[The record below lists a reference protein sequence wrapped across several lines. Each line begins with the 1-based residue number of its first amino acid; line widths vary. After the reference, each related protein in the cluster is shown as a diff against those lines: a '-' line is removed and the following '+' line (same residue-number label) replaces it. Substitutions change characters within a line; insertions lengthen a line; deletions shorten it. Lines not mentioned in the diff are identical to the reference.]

1 MCKKS
6 SITISDDQRRLGYAK
21 MDVLELLNHYRLETL
36 SDKEQQLFTYF
47 AYSYAIENDENNHPN
62 FHISLFTKESRI
74 PLIDFIITH
83 KGQISYG
90 CSICREKQPCNHFS
104 ILVTKILNDEYEQ
117 IKALSTR
124 FNYEVSDVDRRE
136 QQASFDYELD
146 QVFKE
151 IRKEEV
157 ANASTKARLK
167 VYLEDTRFSYSV
179 NLTIAKGKEYR
190 ISSIDRFLNRFIN
203 EEEFRYG
210 KDLTLIHNLSSFDET
225 SQRIIK
231 ILRKHES
238 NAFIDLNNEDSLLY
252 LDQLLD
258 VLKDD
263 YLYINNEVYHVEK
276 DPMDINIL
284 VNSNF
289 SLSIKGLIKGYIPLT
304 RNYYICKSAN
314 SVKPITNNRYINYLI
329 DSVIHYPLSTVRDN
343 FDNFKYSFFEKYP
356 DFFVLDDE
364 IIKLMSLS
372 SLKIQAYFDYDK
384 DNIYEKTRYFKNEEE
399 VEASDITNFYEVS
412 QIKHYKEILASYGF
426 FDHILTDGGQVWDFL
441 NSTLDNLR
449 AVAEIFF
456 SKDLENRN
464 TSLFNSPSISVKKEG
479 SMLEVLVDNS
489 VYTDEELKAILIG
502 LKRKKKFVKIGD
514 NFISLLSDDT
524 KKFYD
529 FAKDFDLITEN
540 SLNKKKEVPLYY
552 AFKAYGQ
559 DNSFLSMDS
568 YLDDVFND
576 LKNFSDNSTPIPNIS
591 GELRPYQVDG
601 VKWLLT
607 LYKYSLGGILAD
619 DMGLGKTIETI
630 AFINAIKNNK
640 PILIVSPK
648 SLVFNWV
655 SEFNKFAKD
664 IPVYPIIGTVDERKK
679 IIKKIKNDK
688 FGVFF
693 ISYDSLRNEYENL
706 LDFTFDL
713 VILDEAQFIKNIHAK
728 KTNAVKQI
736 NALHTIALTG
746 TPIENNIYDLWSIFD
761 FLMPHYLLDYE
772 DFKESFKSDEEY
784 YKIVKDKVAP
794 FILRRRKE
802 DVLKDLPE
810 KFEVIVTTE
819 MSSEQRKLY
828 DAFRLK
834 AKEELKSKD
843 GGSHVMEVLS
853 IITRLRQICVDPSTF
868 VENFTGESGK
878 ITMLKEIIERR
889 MAEGHRFLIFS
900 QFVSALNIVKDEIEK
915 MGIKYFMITGDTSA
929 KDRLAICNEFND
941 NEDYKV
947 VLISLKAGGTG
958 LNLVGA
964 DIVIHLD
971 PWWNYSAQNQASD
984 RAHRIGQTR
993 TVEVIKLIAENSIE
1007 ERVVS
1012 LQDEKKELVDKVI
1025 SNDDSS
1031 IKKLSIKDLKSI
1043 LSM

>member
-1 MCKKS
+1 
-6 SITISDDQRRLGYAK
+6 
-21 MDVLELLNHYRLETL
+21 MDVLELLNHYRLEKL
-36 SDKEQQLFTYF
+36 DEKEQELFTYF
-47 AYSYAIENDENNHPN
+47 AYAYAIENDENNHPY
-62 FHISLFTKESRI
+62 FHISLFSKISRI
-74 PLIDFIITH
+74 NVLDFVITY
-83 KGQISYG
+83 KGAINYNCQ
-90 CSICREKQPCNHFS
+90 ICREKQPCYHFS
-104 ILVTKILNDEYEQ
+104 ILATKLLTDELEQ
-117 IKALSTR
+117 IKTLGER
-124 FNYEVSDVDRRE
+124 FNYEVNDVDRRE
-136 QQASFDYELD
+136 QQAAFDYELE

-151 IRKEEV
+151 IRKEEI

-179 NLTIAKGKEYR
+179 GLTIAKGKEYR
-190 ISSIDRFLNRFIN
+190 IASIERFLNRFFN

-210 KDLTLIHNLSSFDET
+210 KDLTLIHNLSSFDEV
-225 SQRIIK
+225 SQKIITIMQK
-231 ILRKHES
+231 YGQNS
-238 NAFIDLNNEDSLLY
+238 FIDLNNDESLMY
-252 LDQLLD
+252 LDELLD
-258 VLKDD
+258 ALKDN
-263 YLYINNEVYHVEK
+263 YLYINGEVYHVEK
-276 DPMDINIL
+276 DAMDIKL
-284 VNSNF
+284 VVNNDF
-289 SLSIKGLIKGYIPLT
+289 SIKVLGLIKGYIPLT
-304 RNYYICKSAN
+304 RNYYLCKSAN
-314 SVKPITNNRYINYLI
+314 AVKPVSPNKYINYLV
-329 DSVIHYPLSTVRDN
+329 DSVIHHPLSTVRDN
-343 FDNFKYSFFEKYP
+343 FDNYKYSFFEKYQEY
-356 DFFVLDDE
+356 FVLDDE
-364 IIKLMSLS
+364 ISKLMSS
-372 SLKIQAYFDYDK
+372 STLKIQAYFDYDK
-384 DNIYEKTRYFKNEEE
+384 DDIYEKTRYFKNDEE
-399 VEASDITNFYEVS
+399 VDANAITNFYEVS
-412 QIKHYKEILASYGF
+412 QIKHYKELLAEYGF
-426 FDHILTDGGQVWDFL
+426 FDHVLTDGGQVWDFL

-449 AVAEIFF
+449 AVAELYF
-456 SKDLENRN
+456 SKELENRN
-464 TSLFNSPSISVKKEG
+464 TSSFASPSISVRKEG

-489 VYTDEELKAILIG
+489 LYSDEELKAILIG

-514 NFISLLSDDT
+514 SFISLLSDDT

-529 FAKDFDLITEN
+529 FAKDFDLISEN
-540 SLNKKKEVPLYY
+540 SLNKRKEVPLYY
-552 AFKAYGQ
+552 AFKAYGK
-559 DNSFLSMDS
+559 DHNFLSMDS
-568 YLDDVFND
+568 YIEEVFND
-576 LKNFSDNSTPIPNIS
+576 LKNFSSNEKEIPNIN
-591 GELRPYQVDG
+591 GELRPYQIDG

-630 AFINAIKNNK
+630 AFINAIKSDK

-648 SLVFNWV
+648 SLVFNWI

-664 IPVYPIIGTVDERKK
+664 IPVYGIIGTVEERKK
-679 IIKKIKNDK
+679 IIKKIKDDK

-706 LDFTFDL
+706 LDFTFDV

-728 KTNAVKQI
+728 KTSAVKQI

-761 FLMPHYLLDYE
+761 FLMPHYLLDYD
-772 DFKESFKSDEEY
+772 DFKDTFENDDEY
-784 YKIVKDKVAP
+784 YQIVRDKVAP

-810 KFEVIVTTE
+810 KYEVIVTTE
-819 MSSEQRKLY
+819 MSPEQRKLY

-834 AKEELKSKD
+834 AKEELKAKD

-853 IITRLRQICVDPSTF
+853 IITRLRQICVDPATF
-868 VENFTGESGK
+868 VENFEGESGK
-878 ITMLKEIIERR
+878 ITTLKEIIENKLKDN
-889 MAEGHRFLIFS
+889 HRFLIFS

-929 KDRLAICNEFND
+929 KERLNICNEFNE
-941 NEDYKV
+941 NEDYKI

-964 DIVIHLD
+964 DVVVHLD

-1031 IKKLSIKDLKSI
+1031 IKSLSIKDLKSI
-1043 LSM
+1043 LNM

>member
-1 MCKKS
+1 
-6 SITISDDQRRLGYAK
+6 
-21 MDVLELLNHYRLETL
+21 MDVLELLNHYRLEKL
-36 SDKEQQLFTYF
+36 NDKENELFTYF
-47 AYSYAIENDENNHPN
+47 AYSYAIENDENNHPS
-62 FHISLFTKESRI
+62 FRISLFSKISRI
-74 PLIDFIITH
+74 VVLDFVISY
-83 KGQISYG
+83 KGQISYA
-90 CSICREKQPCNHFS
+90 CQICRDKQPCYHFS
-104 ILVTKILNDEYEQ
+104 ILVTKLLNDEYEQ
-117 IKALSTR
+117 IKALSER
-124 FNYEVSDVDRRE
+124 FNYEVGDVDRRE
-136 QQASFDYELD
+136 QQAAFDYELK
-146 QVFKE
+146 QVFEE
-151 IRKEEV
+151 IRKEDI

-167 VYLEDTRFSYSV
+167 IYLEDTRFSYSV

-190 ISSIDRFLNRFIN
+190 IASIDRFLNRFIN

-210 KDLTLIHNLSSFDET
+210 KDLTIVHRLSSFDET
-225 SQRIIK
+225 SQKIIK
-231 ILRKHES
+231 ILRKVEQNS
-238 NAFIDLNNEDSLLY
+238 FIDLNNESSLQY
-252 LDQLLD
+252 LDALLNA
-258 VLKDD
+258 LKDD

-276 DPMDINIL
+276 ETMDIKIVAND
-284 VNSNF
+284 NY
-289 SLSIKGLIKGYIPLT
+289 SLSVQGLIKGYIPLT

-314 SVKPITNNRYINYLI
+314 SVKPLTNNKYINYLI
-329 DSVIHYPLSTVRDN
+329 DSTINYPLSTVREN

-356 DFFVLDDE
+356 EFFILSDE
-364 IIKLMSLS
+364 IKELMNTS
-372 SLKIQAYFDYDK
+372 SLRIEAYFDYDK
-384 DNIYEKTRYFKNEEE
+384 DNIYEKTRFLKNEEE
-399 VEASDITNFYEVS
+399 IDINKVTNFYEVS
-412 QIKHYKEILASYGF
+412 QIKHYQEILSSYGF
-426 FDHILTDGGQVWDFL
+426 FDHVLTDGGLVWDFL

-449 AVAEIFF
+449 AVATLYF
-456 SKDLENRN
+456 SKNLENRS
-464 TSLFNSPSISVKKEG
+464 TSSFASPNISIKKDG

-489 VYTDEELKAILIG
+489 VYSDEELKAILIG

-529 FAKDFDLITEN
+529 FAKDFDLINEN

-552 AFKAYGQ
+552 AFKAYGN

-568 YLDDVFND
+568 YLDEVFTD
-576 LKNFSDNSTPIPNIS
+576 LKGFSDSNIDIPKIN

-601 VKWLLT
+601 VKWLTT

-630 AFINAIKNNK
+630 AFINTIKNDK

-664 IPVYPIIGTVDERKK
+664 IPVYPIIGTIEERKK

-688 FGVFF
+688 FGVYF

-706 LDFTFDL
+706 LDFNFDL
-713 VILDEAQFIKNIHAK
+713 VILDEAQFIKNMHAK
-728 KTNAVKQI
+728 KTNAVKQM

-772 DFKESFKSDEEY
+772 DFKDSYESDEEY
-784 YKIVKDKVAP
+784 VKIVKNKVAP

-810 KFEVIVTTE
+810 KYEVIMTTE
-819 MSSEQRKLY
+819 MSVEQRKLY

-868 VENFTGESGK
+868 VDNFTGESGK
-878 ITMLKEIIERR
+878 ITMLKEIIENKLKDN
-889 MAEGHRFLIFS
+889 HRFLIFS
-900 QFVSALNIVKDEIEK
+900 QFVSALNIVKNEIEK

-929 KDRLAICNEFND
+929 KKRLRICNEFNA
-941 NEDYKV
+941 NEEFKI

-964 DIVIHLD
+964 DVVIHLD

-1043 LSM
+1043 LNM

>member
-1 MCKKS
+1 
-6 SITISDDQRRLGYAK
+6 
-21 MDVLELLNHYRLETL
+21 MDVLELLNHYRLEKL
-36 SDKEQQLFTYF
+36 NDKENELFTYF
-47 AYSYAIENDENNHPN
+47 AYSYAIENDENNHPS
-62 FHISLFTKESRI
+62 FRISLFSKISRI
-74 PLIDFIITH
+74 AVLDFLISY
-83 KGQISYG
+83 KGQISYA
-90 CSICREKQPCNHFS
+90 CQICRDKQPCYHFS
-104 ILVTKILNDEYEQ
+104 ILVTKLLNDEYEQ
-117 IKALSTR
+117 IKALSER
-124 FNYEVSDVDRRE
+124 FNYEVGDVDRRE
-136 QQASFDYELD
+136 QQAAFDYELK
-146 QVFKE
+146 QVFEE
-151 IRKEEV
+151 IRKEDI

-167 VYLEDTRFSYSV
+167 IYLEDTRFSYSV

-190 ISSIDRFLNRFIN
+190 IASIDRFLNRFIN

-210 KDLTLIHNLSSFDET
+210 KDLTIVHRLSSFDET
-225 SQRIIK
+225 SQKIIK
-231 ILRKHES
+231 ILRKVEQNS
-238 NAFIDLNNEDSLLY
+238 FIDLNNESSLQY
-252 LDQLLD
+252 LDALLNA
-258 VLKDD
+258 LKDD

-276 DPMDINIL
+276 ETMDIKIVAND
-284 VNSNF
+284 NY
-289 SLSIKGLIKGYIPLT
+289 SLSVQGLIKGYIPLT

-314 SVKPITNNRYINYLI
+314 AIKPLTNNKYINYLI
-329 DSVIHYPLSTVRDN
+329 DSTINYPLSTVREN

-356 DFFVLDDE
+356 EYFILSYE
-364 IIKLMSLS
+364 IKQLMNTS
-372 SLKIQAYFDYDK
+372 SLRSEAYFDYDK
-384 DNIYEKTRYFKNEEE
+384 DNIYEKTRFLKNEEE
-399 VEASDITNFYEVS
+399 IDINKVTNFYEVS
-412 QIKHYKEILASYGF
+412 QIKHYQDILSSYGF
-426 FDHILTDGGQVWDFL
+426 FDHVLTDGGLVWDFL

-449 AVAEIFF
+449 AVATLYF
-456 SKDLENRN
+456 SKNLENRS
-464 TSLFNSPSISVKKEG
+464 TSSFASPNISIKKEG

-489 VYTDEELKAILIG
+489 VYSDEELKAILIG

-529 FAKDFDLITEN
+529 FAKDFDLINEN

-552 AFKAYGQ
+552 AFKAYGN

-568 YLDDVFND
+568 YLDEVFTD
-576 LKNFSDNSTPIPNIS
+576 LKGFSDSNIDIPKIN

-601 VKWLLT
+601 VKWLTT

-630 AFINAIKNNK
+630 AFINTIKNDK

-664 IPVYPIIGTVDERKK
+664 IPVYPIIGTVEERKK

-706 LDFTFDL
+706 TDFTFDL
-713 VILDEAQFIKNIHAK
+713 VILDEAQFIKNMHAK
-728 KTNAVKQI
+728 KTNAVKQM

-772 DFKESFKSDEEY
+772 DFKDSYESDEEY
-784 YKIVKDKVAP
+784 VKIVKNKVAP

-810 KFEVIVTTE
+810 KYEVIMTTE
-819 MSSEQRKLY
+819 MSVEQRKLY

-868 VENFTGESGK
+868 VDNFTGESGK
-878 ITMLKEIIERR
+878 ITMLKEIIETKLKDN
-889 MAEGHRFLIFS
+889 HRFLIFS
-900 QFVSALNIVKDEIEK
+900 QFVSALNIVKNEIEK

-929 KDRLAICNEFND
+929 KERLNICNEFNA
-941 NEDYKV
+941 NEDYKI

-964 DIVIHLD
+964 DVVIHLD

-1043 LSM
+1043 LNM

>member
-1 MCKKS
+1 
-6 SITISDDQRRLGYAK
+6 
-21 MDVLELLNHYRLETL
+21 MDVLELLNHYRLEGL
-36 SDKEQQLFTYF
+36 SEKEQELFTYF
-47 AYSYAIENDENNHPN
+47 AYSYAIENDENNHPY
-62 FHISLFTKESRI
+62 FHISLFSKISRI
-74 PLIDFIITH
+74 SVLDFAITY
-83 KGQISYG
+83 KGAIEYMCQ
-90 CSICREKQPCNHFS
+90 ICREKQPCYHFS
-104 ILVTKILNDEYEQ
+104 ILATKLLNDEYEQ
-117 IKALSTR
+117 IKALSEK
-124 FNYEVSDVDRRE
+124 FNYEVNDVDRRE
-136 QQASFDYELD
+136 QQAAFDYELE

-151 IRKEEV
+151 IRKEEI
-157 ANASTKARLK
+157 AKASTKARLK

-179 NLTIAKGKEYR
+179 GLTIAKGKEYR
-190 ISSIDRFLNRFIN
+190 IASIDRFLNRFLN

-210 KDLTLIHNLSSFDET
+210 KDLTLIHNLSSFDEV
-225 SQRIIK
+225 SQKIIA
-231 ILRKHES
+231 ILQKYGQNS
-238 NAFIDLNNEDSLLY
+238 FIDLNNEESLMY
-252 LDQLLD
+252 LDELLD
-258 VLKDD
+258 ALKDN

-276 DPMDINIL
+276 ETMDVKL
-284 VNSNF
+284 AVNSDF
-289 SLSIKGLIKGYIPLT
+289 SLKVNGLIKGYIPLT

-314 SVKPITNNRYINYLI
+314 SVKPVTNNKYINYLI
-329 DSVIHYPLSTVRDN
+329 DSVIHHPLSTVRDN
-343 FDNFKYSFFEKYP
+343 FDNYKYSFFEKYP
-356 DFFVLDDE
+356 NYFELDED
-364 IIKLMSLS
+364 INKLMSS
-372 SLKIQAYFDYDK
+372 STLKIQAYFDYDK
-384 DNIYEKTRYFKNEEE
+384 DNIYEKTRYFKNDEE
-399 VEASDITNFYEVS
+399 VDVNSITNFYEVS
-412 QIKHYKEILASYGF
+412 QVKHYKEILNEYGF
-426 FDHILTDGGQVWDFL
+426 FDHVLTDGGQVWDFL

-449 AVAEIFF
+449 AVAELFF
-456 SKDLENRN
+456 SKELENRS
-464 TSLFNSPSISVKKEG
+464 TSSFSSPSISVRKEG

-489 VYTDEELKAILIG
+489 LYTDEELKAILIG

-514 NFISLLSDDT
+514 SFISLLSEDT

-529 FAKDFDLITEN
+529 FARDFDLISEN

-552 AFKAYGQ
+552 AFKAYGK
-559 DNSFLSMDS
+559 DHNFLSMDS
-568 YLDDVFND
+568 YIEEVFND
-576 LKNFSDNSTPIPNIS
+576 LKNFSTNEKDIPNIN
-591 GELRPYQVDG
+591 GELRPYQIDG

-630 AFINAIKNNK
+630 AFINAIKSDK

-648 SLVFNWV
+648 SLVFNWI

-664 IPVYPIIGTVDERKK
+664 IPVYGIIGTVEERKK
-679 IIKKIKNDK
+679 IIKKIKDDK

-706 LDFTFDL
+706 LDFTFDV

-728 KTNAVKQI
+728 KTSAVKKI

-761 FLMPHYLLDYE
+761 FLMPHYLLDYD
-772 DFKESFKSDEEY
+772 DFKDTFENDDEY
-784 YKIVKDKVAP
+784 YQIVRDKVAP

-819 MSSEQRKLY
+819 MSPEQRKLY

-843 GGSHVMEVLS
+843 GGSHMMEVLS
-853 IITRLRQICVDPSTF
+853 IITRLRQICVDPATF
-868 VENFTGESGK
+868 VENFEGESGK
-878 ITMLKEIIERR
+878 ITTLKEIIENKLKDN
-889 MAEGHRFLIFS
+889 HRFLIFS

-929 KDRLAICNEFND
+929 KERLNICNEFNE
-941 NEDYKV
+941 NEDYKI

-964 DIVIHLD
+964 DVVVHLD

-1031 IKKLSIKDLKSI
+1031 IKSLSIKDLKSI
-1043 LSM
+1043 LNM

>member
-1 MCKKS
+1 
-6 SITISDDQRRLGYAK
+6 
-21 MDVLELLNHYRLETL
+21 MDVLELLNHYRLEKL
-36 SDKEQQLFTYF
+36 EDKEKQFFTYF

-62 FHISLFTKESRI
+62 FHISLFTKNTRI
-74 PLIDFIITH
+74 PLMDFIVTY

-90 CSICREKQPCNHFS
+90 CSICREKQPCYHFS
-104 ILVTKILNDEYEQ
+104 ILVTKLLNDEYEQ
-117 IKALSTR
+117 VKALSER

-136 QQASFDYELD
+136 QQAAFDYELD

-151 IRKEEV
+151 IRKEDV

-167 VYLEDTRFSYSV
+167 IYLEDTRFSYSV

-190 ISSIDRFLNRFIN
+190 IASIDRFLNRFIN

-231 ILRKHES
+231 ILRKHEP

-258 VLKDD
+258 ALKDD

-276 DPMDINIL
+276 EAMDIKL
-284 VNSNF
+284 MVNNNF
-289 SLSIKGLIKGYIPLT
+289 SLSVNGLIKGYIPLT

-314 SVKPITNNRYINYLI
+314 SVKPISNNKYINYLV
-329 DSVIHYPLSTVRDN
+329 DSVVHYPLSTVRDN

-356 DFFVLDDE
+356 DFFILDDE
-364 IIKLMSLS
+364 INKLMSSS

-384 DNIYEKTRYFKNEEE
+384 DNIYEKTRYFKNDEE
-399 VEASDITNFYEVS
+399 VDTSAITNFYEVS
-412 QIKHYKEILASYGF
+412 QIKHYKEILESYGF
-426 FDHILTDGGQVWDFL
+426 FDHVLTDGGQVWDFL

-449 AVAEIFF
+449 AVAEIYF
-456 SKDLENRN
+456 SKDLEARN

-502 LKRKKKFVKIGD
+502 LKRKKKFVKIGN

-529 FAKDFDLITEN
+529 FAKDFDLINEN
-540 SLNKKKEVPLYY
+540 SLSKKKEVPLYY

-559 DNSFLSMDS
+559 DNNFLSMDS
-568 YLDDVFND
+568 YLDDVFTD
-576 LKNFSDNSTPIPNIS
+576 LKNFSDAKVEIPAIS
-591 GELRPYQVDG
+591 GELRPYQTDG

-648 SLVFNWV
+648 SLVFNWI

-664 IPVYPIIGTVDERKK
+664 IPVYPIIGTVEERSK

-688 FGVFF
+688 FGVYF
-693 ISYDSLRNEYENL
+693 ISYDSLRNEFENL
-706 LDFTFDL
+706 LQFTFD
-713 VILDEAQFIKNIHAK
+713 VCILDEAQFIKNIHAK

-772 DFKESFKSDEEY
+772 DFKESFESDEEY

-819 MSSEQRKLY
+819 MSPEQRKLY

-900 QFVSALNIVKDEIEK
+900 QFVSALNIVKEEIEK

-941 NEDYKV
+941 NEDYKI

>member
-1 MCKKS
+1 
-6 SITISDDQRRLGYAK
+6 
-21 MDVLELLNHYRLETL
+21 MDVLELLNHYRLEKL
-36 SDKEQQLFTYF
+36 DDKENELFTYF
-47 AYSYAIENDENNHPN
+47 AYSYAIENDENNHPS
-62 FHISLFTKESRI
+62 FRISLFSKISRI
-74 PLIDFIITH
+74 AVLDFLISY
-83 KGQISYG
+83 KGQISYA
-90 CSICREKQPCNHFS
+90 CQICRDKQPCYHFS
-104 ILVTKILNDEYEQ
+104 ILVTKLLNDEYEQ
-117 IKALSTR
+117 IKALSER
-124 FNYEVSDVDRRE
+124 FNYEVGDVDRRE
-136 QQASFDYELD
+136 QQAAFDYELK
-146 QVFKE
+146 QVFEE
-151 IRKEEV
+151 IRKEDI

-167 VYLEDTRFSYSV
+167 IYLEDTRFSYSV

-190 ISSIDRFLNRFIN
+190 IASIDRFLNRFIN

-210 KDLTLIHNLSSFDET
+210 KDLTIVHRLSSFDET
-225 SQRIIK
+225 SQKIIK
-231 ILRKHES
+231 ILRKVEQNS
-238 NAFIDLNNEDSLLY
+238 FIDLNNESSLQY
-252 LDQLLD
+252 LDALLNA
-258 VLKDD
+258 LKDD

-276 DPMDINIL
+276 EAMDIKIVAND
-284 VNSNF
+284 NY
-289 SLSIKGLIKGYIPLT
+289 SLSVQGLIKGYIPLT

-314 SVKPITNNRYINYLI
+314 TVKPLTNNKYINYLI
-329 DSVIHYPLSTVRDN
+329 DSTINYPLSTVREN

-356 DFFVLDDE
+356 EYFILSDE
-364 IIKLMSLS
+364 IKELMNTS
-372 SLKIQAYFDYDK
+372 SLRIEAYFDYDK
-384 DNIYEKTRYFKNEEE
+384 DNVYEKTRFLKNEEE
-399 VEASDITNFYEVS
+399 IDINKVTNFYEVS
-412 QIKHYKEILASYGF
+412 QIKHYQDILSSYGF
-426 FDHILTDGGQVWDFL
+426 FDHVLTDGGLVWDFL

-449 AVAEIFF
+449 AVATLYF
-456 SKDLENRN
+456 SKNLENRS
-464 TSLFNSPSISVKKEG
+464 TSSFASPNISIKKEG

-489 VYTDEELKAILIG
+489 VYSDEELKAILIG

-529 FAKDFDLITEN
+529 FAKDFDLINEN

-552 AFKAYGQ
+552 AFKAYGN

-568 YLDDVFND
+568 YLDEVFTD
-576 LKNFSDNSTPIPNIS
+576 LKGFSDSNIEIPKIN

-601 VKWLLT
+601 VKWLTT

-630 AFINAIKNNK
+630 AFINTIKNDK

-664 IPVYPIIGTVDERKK
+664 IPVYPIIGTVEERKK

-706 LDFTFDL
+706 TDFTFDL
-713 VILDEAQFIKNIHAK
+713 VILDEAQFIKNMHAK
-728 KTNAVKQI
+728 KTNAVKQM

-772 DFKESFKSDEEY
+772 DFKDSYESDEEY
-784 YKIVKDKVAP
+784 VKIVKNKVAP

-810 KFEVIVTTE
+810 KYEVIMTTE
-819 MSSEQRKLY
+819 MSVEQRKLY

-878 ITMLKEIIERR
+878 ITMLKEIIENKLKDN
-889 MAEGHRFLIFS
+889 HRFLIFS
-900 QFVSALNIVKDEIEK
+900 QFVSALNIVKEEIEK
-915 MGIKYFMITGDTSA
+915 MGIKYFMITGDTNA
-929 KDRLAICNEFND
+929 KERLNICNEFNA
-941 NEDYKV
+941 NEDYKI

-964 DIVIHLD
+964 DVVIHLD

-1043 LSM
+1043 LNM

>member
-1 MCKKS
+1 
-6 SITISDDQRRLGYAK
+6 
-21 MDVLELLNHYRLETL
+21 MDVLELLNHYRYPNLDNKDE
-36 SDKEQQLFTYF
+36 ELFTYF
-47 AYSYAIENDENNHPN
+47 SYSYAIENDENNHPF
-62 FHISLFTKESRI
+62 FHISLFSKISRI
-74 PLIDFIITH
+74 NILDFIINY
-83 KGQISYG
+83 KGAIQYS
-90 CSICREKQPCNHFS
+90 CQICRDKQPCTHFS
-104 ILVTKILNDEYEQ
+104 ILATKLLTTEYEQ
-117 IKALSTR
+117 IKALSER
-124 FNYEVSDVDRRE
+124 FSYEINDVDRRE
-136 QQASFDYELD
+136 QQAAFDYELD
-146 QVFKE
+146 SVFKE
-151 IRKEEV
+151 IRKEEI
-157 ANASTKARLK
+157 AKASTKARLK
-167 VYLEDTRFSYSV
+167 IYLEDTRFSYTV

-190 ISSIDRFLNRFIN
+190 IASIDRFLARFN
-203 EEEFRYG
+203 YEEEFRYG
-210 KDLTLIHNLSSFDET
+210 KDLTLIHNLSSFDEP
-225 SQRIIK
+225 SQKIIK
-231 ILRKHES
+231 ILRKYS
-238 NAFIDLNNEDSLLY
+238 QNGFINLNNEESLTY
-252 LDQLLD
+252 LDDLLD
-258 VLKDD
+258 ALKND
-263 YLYINNEVYHVEK
+263 YLYINGEVYHVDNEPINPK
-276 DPMDINIL
+276 INI
-284 VNSNF
+284 SNKF
-289 SLSIKGLIKGYIPLT
+289 TISIKGIVKGYIPLS

-314 SVKPITNNRYINYLI
+314 NIKPVTDNRYINYLI
-329 DSVIHYPLSTVRDN
+329 DSAIHYPLSTVKDN

-356 DFFVLDDE
+356 EYFELDEE
-364 IIKLMSLS
+364 IINLMNSASLR
-372 SLKIQAYFDYDK
+372 IQAYFDYDK
-384 DNIYEKTRYFKNEEE
+384 ENIYEKTKYIKNDEEI
-399 VEASDITNFYEVS
+399 DFNQIKNFHEVS
-412 QIKHYKEILASYGF
+412 QVKHYQELLSSYGF
-426 FDHILTDGGQVWDFL
+426 FDHVLTDGGLVFDFL

-449 AVAEIFF
+449 SIAEIYF
-456 SKDLENRN
+456 SKDLENRS
-464 TSLFNSPSISVKKEG
+464 TSSFISPNISIKKEG

-489 VYTDEELKAILIG
+489 AYSEEELKAILIG

-514 NFISLLSDDT
+514 NFISLLSDET

-529 FAKDFDLITEN
+529 FAKDFDLISEN
-540 SLNKKKEVPLYY
+540 ALNKNKEVPLYY
-552 AFKAYGQ
+552 AFKAY
-559 DNSFLSMDS
+559 DENNSFLSMDS
-568 YLDDVFND
+568 YLDEVFNE
-576 LKNFSDNSTPIPNIS
+576 LKNFSDRDINIPKIN

-601 VKWLLT
+601 VKWLNT

-630 AFINAIKNNK
+630 AFINSIKNEK

-664 IPVYPIIGTVDERKK
+664 IPVYPIIGTVEERKK

-706 LDFTFDL
+706 LEYTFDL
-713 VILDEAQFIKNIHAK
+713 CILDEAQFIKNMHAK

-772 DFKESFKSDEEY
+772 DFKDNFESDDEY

-810 KFEVIVTTE
+810 KYEVIMTTE
-819 MSSEQRKLY
+819 MSVDQRKLY

-868 VENFTGESGK
+868 VDNFTGESGK
-878 ITMLKEIIERR
+878 ISALKEIITEK
-889 MAEGHRFLIFS
+889 MKDNHRFLIFS

-929 KDRLAICNEFND
+929 KDRLKICNDFNND
-941 NEDYKV
+941 EDYKI

-964 DIVIHLD
+964 DVVIHLD

-1031 IKKLSIKDLKSI
+1031 IKQLSIKDLKSI
-1043 LSM
+1043 LNM

>member
-1 MCKKS
+1 
-6 SITISDDQRRLGYAK
+6 
-21 MDVLELLNHYRLETL
+21 MDVLELLNHYRLESL
-36 SDKEQQLFTYF
+36 NEKEEELFTYF
-47 AYSYAIENDENNHPN
+47 AYAYSIENDENNHPY
-62 FHISLFTKESRI
+62 FHIALFSKISRI
-74 PLIDFIITH
+74 NILDFVITY
-83 KGQISYG
+83 KGAIEYTCQ
-90 CSICREKQPCNHFS
+90 ICREKQPCYHFS
-104 ILVTKILNDEYEQ
+104 ILVTKLLTTEYEQ
-117 IKALSTR
+117 IKALGER

-136 QQASFDYELD
+136 QQAAFDYELE

-151 IRKEEV
+151 IRKEEI

-179 NLTIAKGKEYR
+179 GLTIAKGKEYR
-190 ISSIDRFLNRFIN
+190 IASIDRFLNRFYN

-210 KDLTLIHNLSSFDET
+210 KDLTLIHNLSSFDEV
-225 SQRIIK
+225 SQKIIT
-231 ILRKHES
+231 ILQKYGQNS
-238 NAFIDLNNEDSLLY
+238 FIDLNNEESLMY
-252 LDQLLD
+252 LDELLD
-258 VLKDD
+258 ALKDN

-276 DPMDINIL
+276 ETMDVKL
-284 VNSNF
+284 AVNSDF
-289 SLSIKGLIKGYIPLT
+289 SLKVLGLIKGYIPLT

-314 SVKPITNNRYINYLI
+314 SVKPVTNNKYINYLI
-329 DSVIHYPLSTVRDN
+329 DSVIHHPLSRVRDN
-343 FDNFKYSFFEKYP
+343 FDNYKYSFFEKYP
-356 DFFVLDDE
+356 EYFELDEE
-364 IIKLMSLS
+364 INKLMSS
-372 SLKIQAYFDYDK
+372 STLKIQAYFDYDK
-384 DNIYEKTRYFKNEEE
+384 DNIYEKTRYFKNDEE
-399 VEASDITNFYEVS
+399 VDVNSITNFYEVS
-412 QIKHYKEILASYGF
+412 QIKHYQELLGEYGF
-426 FDHILTDGGQVWDFL
+426 FDHVLTDGGQVWDFL

-449 AVAEIFF
+449 AVAELYF
-456 SKDLENRN
+456 SKELENRS
-464 TSLFNSPSISVKKEG
+464 TSQFSSPSISVRKEG

-489 VYTDEELKAILIG
+489 LYTDEELKAILIG

-514 NFISLLSDDT
+514 NFISLLSEDT

-552 AFKAYGQ
+552 AFKAYGK
-559 DNSFLSMDS
+559 DHNFLSMDS
-568 YLDDVFND
+568 YIEEVFND
-576 LKNFSDNSTPIPNIS
+576 LKNFSTNEKDIPNIN
-591 GELRPYQVDG
+591 GELRPYQIDG

-630 AFINAIKNNK
+630 AFINAIKSDK

-648 SLVFNWV
+648 SLVFNWI

-664 IPVYPIIGTVDERKK
+664 IPVYGIIGTVEERKK
-679 IIKKIKNDK
+679 IIKKIKDDK

-706 LDFTFDL
+706 LDFTFDV

-728 KTNAVKQI
+728 KTSAVKQI

-761 FLMPHYLLDYE
+761 FLMPHYLLDYD
-772 DFKESFKSDEEY
+772 DFKDSFENDEEY
-784 YKIVKDKVAP
+784 YQIVRDKVAP

-819 MSSEQRKLY
+819 MSPEQRKLY

-843 GGSHVMEVLS
+843 GGSHMMEVLS
-853 IITRLRQICVDPSTF
+853 IITRLRQICVDPATF
-868 VENFTGESGK
+868 VENFEGESGK
-878 ITMLKEIIERR
+878 ITTLKEIVENKLKDN
-889 MAEGHRFLIFS
+889 HRFLIFS
-900 QFVSALNIVKDEIEK
+900 QFVSALNIVKEEIEK

-929 KDRLAICNEFND
+929 KERLNICNEFNE
-941 NEDYKV
+941 NEDYKI

-964 DIVIHLD
+964 DVVIHLD

-1031 IKKLSIKDLKSI
+1031 IKSLSIKDLKSI
-1043 LSM
+1043 LNM

>member
-1 MCKKS
+1 
-6 SITISDDQRRLGYAK
+6 
-21 MDVLELLNHYRLETL
+21 MDVLELLQHYRLE
-36 SDKEQQLFTYF
+36 QLEEKDHEFFSYF
-47 AYSYAIENDENNHPN
+47 SYSYGIDNDENNHPY
-62 FHISLFTKESRI
+62 FYVKAFTKATRVS
-74 PLIDFIITH
+74 IIEFTLSY
-83 KGQISYG
+83 KGALNYT
-90 CSICREKQPCNHFS
+90 CSICRDKQPCYHFS
-104 ILVTKILNDEYEQ
+104 ILVTKLLTDEFEQ
-117 IKALSTR
+117 IKAMSER
-124 FNYEVSDVDRRE
+124 FSYEVKDVDRRE
-136 QQASFDYELD
+136 QQAAFDYELD
-146 QVFKE
+146 EVFKE

-157 ANASTKARLK
+157 ARASTKARLK

-190 ISSIDRFLNRFIN
+190 IASIDRFLARFDN

-210 KDLTLIHNLSSFDET
+210 KDLTIVHRLSSFDET
-225 SQRIIK
+225 SQK
-231 ILRKHES
+231 ILHILAKYEQ
-238 NAFIDLNNEDSLLY
+238 NAFIDLNNNESLQY
-252 LDQLLD
+252 LDDLLD
-258 VLKDD
+258 ALSND
-263 YLYINNEVYHVEK
+263 YLYINNEVYHVE
-276 DPMDINIL
+276 DTPMDVKL
-284 VNSNF
+284 VIKDNY
-289 SLSIKGLIKGYIPLT
+289 SIMVKGIIKGYIPLT

-314 SVKPITNNRYINYLI
+314 SVKPVTTNKYVNSLI
-329 DSVIHYPLSTVRDN
+329 DAAISHPLSTVKDN

-356 DFFVLDDE
+356 EYFELDE
-364 IIKLMSLS
+364 GIQKTMMSS
-372 SLKIQAYFDYDK
+372 SLKIEAYFDYDK
-384 DNIYEKTRYFKNEEE
+384 DNIYEKTRYLKNEEE
-399 VEASDITNFYEVS
+399 IDVNEITNFYEVS
-412 QIKHYKEILASYGF
+412 QVKHYQEILASYGF
-426 FDHILTDGGQVWDFL
+426 FDHVLTDGGLVWDFL

-456 SKDLENRN
+456 SKDLQARS
-464 TSLFNSPSISVKKEG
+464 TSSFTSPNITIKKQG
-479 SMLEVLVDNS
+479 SMLEVIVDS
-489 VYTDEELKAILIG
+489 SIYSEEELKAILIG
-502 LKRKKKFVKIGD
+502 LKRKKKFVKIGN
-514 NFISLLSDDT
+514 NFINLLSDET
-524 KKFYD
+524 KEFYD
-529 FAKDFDLITEN
+529 MAKDFDLIEEN
-540 SLNKKKEVPLYY
+540 SLTKKKAVPLYY
-552 AFKAYGQ
+552 AFKAYGK
-559 DNSFLSMDS
+559 DNSFLSMDD
-568 YLDDVFND
+568 YLDEIFND
-576 LKNFSDNSTPIPNIS
+576 LKNFSDSKTEIPPIE

-630 AFINAIKNNK
+630 AFINAIKNDK

-655 SEFNKFAKD
+655 SEFTKFAHS
-664 IPVYPIIGTVDERKK
+664 IPVYPIIGTIEERKK
-679 IIKKIKNDK
+679 VIKKIKNDK

-693 ISYDSLRNEYENL
+693 ISYDSLRNEFENL
-706 LDFTFDL
+706 KDFTFDIC
-713 VILDEAQFIKNIHAK
+713 ILDEAQFIKNMHAK

-772 DFKESFKSDEEY
+772 DFKDSFESDDEY

-810 KFEVIVTTE
+810 KYEVIITTE
-819 MSSEQRKLY
+819 MSPEQRKLY
-828 DAFRLK
+828 DAYRLK
-834 AKEELKSKD
+834 AKETLKSKD
-843 GGSHVMEVLS
+843 GSKVMEVLS

-868 VENFTGESGK
+868 VENFEGESGK
-878 ITMLKEIIERR
+878 ITMLKEIVTTKME
-889 MAEGHRFLIFS
+889 EGHRFLIFS

-915 MGIKYFMITGDTSA
+915 MGIKYFMITGETSA
-929 KDRLAICNEFND
+929 KDRLRICNDFNQD
-941 NEDYKV
+941 EDYKI

-1007 ERVVS
+1007 ERVVN
-1012 LQDEKKELVDKVI
+1012 LQNEKKELVDKVI

-1031 IKKLSIKDLKSI
+1031 IKGLSINDLKSI
-1043 LSM
+1043 LNM

>member
-1 MCKKS
+1 
-6 SITISDDQRRLGYAK
+6 
-21 MDVLELLNHYRLETL
+21 MDVFELLKHYEQDSL
-36 SDKEQQLFTYF
+36 SEKEQELFAYF
-47 AYSYAIENDENNHPN
+47 AYNYGIGNDENNHP
-62 FHISLFTKESRI
+62 LFYIRMFSKVTRMQILS
-74 PLIDFIITH
+74 FS
-83 KGQISYG
+83 ISYKG
-90 CSICREKQPCNHFS
+90 AISYSCSICREKQPCYHFN
-104 ILVTKILNDEYEQ
+104 ILATKLLKEESEQ
-117 IKALSTR
+117 LKALSER
-124 FNYEVSDVDRRE
+124 FSFEISDVDRRE
-136 QQASFDYELD
+136 QQSAFDYELEE
-146 QVFKE
+146 VFKK
-151 IRKEEV
+151 IRKEDI

-167 VYLEDTRFSYSV
+167 IYLEDTRFSYSV
-179 NLTIAKGKEYR
+179 NLTIAKGKEYK
-190 ISSIDRFLNRFIN
+190 IPSIDRFLARFNN

-210 KDLTLIHNLSSFDET
+210 KDLTLVHRLSSFDKV
-225 SQRIIK
+225 SQSLIK
-231 ILRKHES
+231 ILLETENNS
-238 NAFIDLNNEDSLLY
+238 FIDLRNDNSLEY
-252 LDQLLD
+252 LDQLLNA
-258 VLKDD
+258 LTDD
-263 YLYINNEVYHVEK
+263 YLYINNEVYHVSK
-276 DPMDINIL
+276 DPMDIKVL
-284 VNSNF
+284 VKDDF
-289 SLSIKGLIKGYIPLT
+289 SLEVKGLIKGFIPLS
-304 RNYYICKSAN
+304 RNFYICKSAN
-314 SVKPITNNRYINYLI
+314 EIKPISNNPYVNYLV
-329 DSVIHYPLSTVRDN
+329 DSSLQYPLSTVKGN

-356 DFFVLDDE
+356 EYFVLSEE
-364 IIKLMSLS
+364 IEKMMNTS
-372 SLKIQAYFDYDK
+372 SLKIKAYFEYEK
-384 DNIYEKTRYFKNEEE
+384 DNLYEKTKYFKNDQE
-399 VEASDITNFYEVS
+399 VELNSITNFYEVS
-412 QIKHYKEILASYGF
+412 QIKHYQELLAEYGF
-426 FDHILTDGGQVWDFL
+426 FEHVITDGGQVWDFL

-449 AVAEIFF
+449 AVAEIYF
-456 SKDLENRN
+456 SKELENRS
-464 TSLFNSPSISVKKEG
+464 TSSFVSPNISIKKEG

-489 VYTDEELKAILIG
+489 IYSDEELKAILVG
-502 LKRKKKFVKIGD
+502 LKRKKKFVKIGN
-514 NFISLLSDDT
+514 NFINLFNDET
-524 KKFYD
+524 KQFYD
-529 FAKDFDLITEN
+529 FAKDFDLIKEN

-552 AFKAYGQ
+552 AFKAYGK

-568 YLDDVFND
+568 YIEEVFTD
-576 LKNFSDNSTPIPNIS
+576 LKNFSDNKNEIPSIN

-655 SEFNKFAKD
+655 SEFNKFAED
-664 IPVYPIIGTVDERKK
+664 IPVNAIIGTVEERAK

-706 LDFTFDL
+706 LDYTFDV
-713 VILDEAQFIKNIHAK
+713 VILDEAQFIKNMHAK

-772 DFKESFKSDEEY
+772 DFKDSYEHNEEY
-784 YKIVKDKVAP
+784 YEIVRDKVAP

-819 MSSEQRKLY
+819 MSAEQRKLY

-834 AKEELKSKD
+834 AKEELKSSD
-843 GGSHVMEVLS
+843 GGSKVMEVLS

-868 VENFTGESGK
+868 VDSFEGESGK
-878 ITMLKEIIERR
+878 ITMLKEIVEDR
-889 MAEGHRFLIFS
+889 MKDGHRFLIFS
-900 QFVSALNIVKDEIEK
+900 QFVSALNIVKEEIEK
-915 MGIKYFMITGDTSA
+915 MGIKYFMITGDTNA
-929 KDRLAICNEFND
+929 KERLRICDDFNE
-941 NEDYKV
+941 NEDYKI

-964 DIVIHLD
+964 DVVVHLD

-1007 ERVVS
+1007 ERVVN
-1012 LQDEKKELVDKVI
+1012 LQNEKKELVDKVI

-1031 IKKLSIKDLKSI
+1031 IKSLSIKDLKSI
-1043 LSM
+1043 LNM

>member
-1 MCKKS
+1 
-6 SITISDDQRRLGYAK
+6 
-21 MDVLELLNHYRLETL
+21 MDVLELLNHYRLEKL
-36 SDKEQQLFTYF
+36 EEKENELFTYF
-47 AYSYAIENDENNHPN
+47 TYSYAIENDENNHPN
-62 FHISLFTKESRI
+62 FHISLFSKISRI
-74 PLIDFIITH
+74 SLLDFIITY
-83 KGQISYG
+83 KGQISYS
-90 CSICREKQPCNHFS
+90 CQICREKQPCYHFS
-104 ILVTKILNDEYEQ
+104 ILVTKLLNDEYEQ
-117 IKALSTR
+117 IKAISER

-136 QQASFDYELD
+136 QQAAFDYELD

-151 IRKEEV
+151 IRREEI
-157 ANASTKARLK
+157 ASSSTKARLK
-167 VYLEDTRFSYSV
+167 IYLEDTRFSYSV

-190 ISSIDRFLNRFIN
+190 IASIDRFLNRFTN

-210 KDLTLIHNLSSFDET
+210 KDLTLIHNLFAFDEI
-225 SQRIIK
+225 SQKIIQ
-231 ILRKHES
+231 ILQKYPN
-238 NAFIDLNNEDSLLY
+238 NAYIDLNNKESLAY
-252 LDQLLD
+252 LDELLD
-258 VLKDD
+258 VLKDNH
-263 YLYINNEVYHVEK
+263 LYINNEVYHVEK
-276 DPMDINIL
+276 EPMDIKLL
-284 VNSNF
+284 VRNNF
-289 SLSIKGLIKGYIPLT
+289 SLRVEGLIKGYIPLT

-314 SVKPITNNRYINYLI
+314 SVKPVTNNIYINYLI
-329 DSVIHYPLSTVRDN
+329 DSIINYPLSTVRDN

-356 DFFVLDDE
+356 EYFVLEDDVN
-364 IIKLMSLS
+364 KLLS
-372 SLKIQAYFDYDK
+372 SSSLVIKAYFDYEK
-384 DNIYEKTRYFKNEEE
+384 DNLYEKTAYYKNDEE
-399 VEASDITNFYEVS
+399 VDISEIKNFYEVS
-412 QIKHYKEILASYGF
+412 QIKHYQEILASYGF
-426 FDHILTDGGQVWDFL
+426 FEHVLTDGGQVWDFL

-449 AVAEIFF
+449 AVAEIYF
-456 SKDLENRN
+456 SKELENRN
-464 TSLFNSPSISVKKEG
+464 TSMFNSPSIKIKKEG
-479 SMLEVLVDNS
+479 SMLEVLVDNTLYS
-489 VYTDEELKAILIG
+489 DEELKAILIG

-514 NFISLLSDDT
+514 NFVSLMSDDT
-524 KKFYD
+524 KKFYE
-529 FAKDFDLITEN
+529 FAKDFDLINEN

-559 DNSFLSMDS
+559 DNSFLSMDA
-568 YLDDVFND
+568 YLDDVFTD
-576 LKNFSDNSTPIPNIS
+576 LKNFSDKTDDIATIN

-630 AFINAIKNNK
+630 AFINTIKNDK

-648 SLVFNWV
+648 SLVFNWL
-655 SEFNKFAKD
+655 SEFSKFAKD
-664 IPVYPIIGTVDERKK
+664 IPAYGIIGTVEERKK

-688 FGVFF
+688 FGVYL
-693 ISYDSLRNEYENL
+693 ISYDSLRNEFENL
-706 LDFTFDL
+706 ADITFD
-713 VILDEAQFIKNIHAK
+713 VCILDEAQFIKNMHAK

-736 NALHTIALTG
+736 NALHSFALTG

-772 DFKESFKSDEEY
+772 DFKDSFENNEEY
-784 YKIVKDKVAP
+784 YKIVRDKVAP

-810 KFEVIVTTE
+810 KYEVIITTE
-819 MSSEQRKLY
+819 MSLEQRKLY
-828 DAFRLK
+828 EAFRLK
-834 AKEELKSKD
+834 AKEELKSSD
-843 GGSHVMEVLS
+843 SGSKMIEVLS

-878 ITMLKEIIERR
+878 ITTLKEIITEK
-889 MAEGHRFLIFS
+889 MKEDHRFLIFS
-900 QFVSALNIVKDEIEK
+900 QFVSALNIVKNELEQ

-929 KDRLAICNEFND
+929 KERLNICNEFNR
-941 NEDYKV
+941 NEEYKI

-964 DIVIHLD
+964 DVVIHLD

-1007 ERVVS
+1007 ERVVN
-1012 LQDEKKELVDKVI
+1012 LQNEKKELVDKVI

-1043 LSM
+1043 LNM